1 MKINVIITAG
11 GTSQRYGAKNKL
23 FEKCGTSCVLV
34 EAIKPFL
41 NIENVT
47 NIIIGIE
54 TSFADELAR
63 ELDLAGLADD
73 KRIRFST
80 GGKTRTQTVKNA
92 LAAISDDADMI
103 LIHDGARPFVKP
115 ETVEAVIE
123 SAKKCGVALPL
134 LSLTD
139 SIVSVA
145 DGGVE
150 PVSRDD
156 FRRVQTP
163 IAIKRDIFEKA
174 YGEVQTAF
182 YDDLSVIKSCFSGE
196 IGVVD
201 GDRDNVKITYAG
213 DINFTPRTGA
223 FAGTPMTTDL
233 EYLTGCGYDI
243 HRLKDG
249 DGIKLLGVSV
259 PCEYSFVAHSDGDV
273 PIHALMD
280 AILSALGQK
289 DIGHFFPVD
298 DPRYD
303 NADSVELLLRV
314 LSIARKQGYAVHNMA
329 VSIIAERPM
338 LAPYTD
344 KMQTVMSNLLGI
356 SRERIG
362 VSATTNEKVG
372 DIGDGKAI
380 AAYAT
385 VLLKKF

>member
-1 MKINVIITAG
+1 LLEVYMNINVIITAG

-47 NIIIGIE
+47 NIIVGIE
-54 TSFADELAR
+54 TSFADELAG
-63 ELDLAGLADD
+63 ELDLAGLAED

-103 LIHDGARPFVKP
+103 LIHDGARPYVTV
-115 ETVEAVIE
+115 ETIEAVIK

-134 LSLTD
+134 LPLTD

-145 DGGVE
+145 HEGVD
-150 PVSRDD
+150 PVDRDN

-174 YGEVQTAF
+174 YSEIQTAF

-201 GDRDNVKITYAG
+201 GDRNNVKITYSG
-213 DINFTPRTGA
+213 DIKTA
-223 FAGTPMTTDL
+223 DL

-243 HRLKDG
+243 HRLTDG

-273 PIHALMD
+273 PVHALMD

-303 NADSVELLLRV
+303 NADSIELLLRV
-314 LSIARKQGYAVHNMA
+314 LSIAREQGYAVHNMA
-329 VSIIAERPM
+329 VSIIVERPM
-338 LAPYTD
+338 LSPYTD
-344 KMQTVMSNLLGI
+344 KMQTVMANLLGI

-372 DIGDGKAI
+372 DIGDSKAI

>member
-1 MKINVIITAG
+1 MQSNKLNVIITAG
-11 GTSQRYGAKNKL
+11 GTSQRYGANNKL

-47 NIIIGIE
+47 NIIVGIE

-63 ELDLAGLADD
+63 ELNLAGLADD

-92 LAAISDDADMI
+92 LAAISENADLI
-103 LIHDGARPFVKP
+103 LVHDGARPYVKP
-115 ETVEAVIE
+115 ETIEAVIE
-123 SAKKCGVALPL
+123 SAKKYGVALPL

-139 SIVSVA
+139 SIVNIA
-145 DGGVE
+145 DGNAE
-150 PVSRDD
+150 PVDREN
-156 FRRVQTP
+156 FRQVQTP
-163 IAIKRDIFEKA
+163 IAVKREIFEKA
-174 YGEVQTAF
+174 YSDVQSAF
-182 YDDLSVIKSCFSGE
+182 YDDLSVIKTCFSGK
-196 IGVVD
+196 IGIVD
-201 GDRDNVKITYAG
+201 GDRNNIKITYAG
-213 DINFTPRTGA
+213 DVK
-223 FAGTPMTTDL
+223 TTEL
-233 EYLTGCGYDI
+233 KYLTGCGYDI
-243 HRLKDG
+243 HRLTEG

-259 PCEYSFVAHSDGDV
+259 PCEYSFIAHSDGDV

-289 DIGHFFPVD
+289 DIGHLFPVD

-303 NADSVELLLRV
+303 NADSIELLLRV
-314 LSIARKQGYAVHNMA
+314 LSIAREQGYSVHNMS

-338 LAPYTD
+338 LSPYID
-344 KMQTVMSNLLGI
+344 KMQTVMANLLGI